1 MKELAVVITEM
12 INQFHDAFISIC
24 GVLGIQLTDKEMH
37 FWVIG
42 IFGIFFFAVTHA
54 VFTWLSKWSLTAL
67 SFIYT
72 VTIIIVIVFAI
83 EIQQKVTG
91 RGNMEFLDATEGLKG
106 FLVFFVIFLLLKML
120 LRSIRFFFSGGA
132 VSKGNGNTRS
142 RK

>member
-42 IFGIFFFAVTHA
+42 IFGIFIFAVTHA

-106 FLVFFVIFLLLKML
+106 FLLFFVIFLLLKML
-120 LRSIRFFFSGGA
+120 LRLIRFFLSGGA

>member
-24 GVLGIQLTDKEMH
+24 GMLGIQLTDKEMH

-106 FLVFFVIFLLLKML
+106 FLVFFFIFLFLKML
-120 LRSIRFFFSGGA
+120 LRLIRFFFSGGA
-132 VSKGNGNTRS
+132 VSKENENTRS

>member
-24 GVLGIQLTDKEMH
+24 GMLGIQLTDKEMH

-106 FLVFFVIFLLLKML
+106 FLVFFFIFLLLKML
-120 LRSIRFFFSGGA
+120 LRLIRFFFSEGA
-132 VSKGNGNTRS
+132 VSKENENTRS